1 LSVHR
6 NDPTAPFSPATR
18 RRRAV
23 DAISCVLIAAVILVA
38 ATGDSVRR
46 AGEQMRP
53 GVIHDVVSAAGG
65 PAGWLADRLPIAG
78 AADRATAFLSPDQDL
93 AGGEGFALSAG
104 QAAAGDAVAPVTADA
119 FDPRELGAATP
130 QRRRL
135 RRLLVTGDSM
145 AMPLDAE
152 LARRYDAA
160 DGVTTVREPHIGTG
174 ISKTGL
180 LDWGRLAVR
189 QVAERAPDA
198 VVMFLG
204 ANEGFA
210 MRARGGGAM
219 LECCDARWA
228 AVYASRVR
236 LMMNAYRR
244 GGAAR
249 VYWLTL
255 PAPRDRDRALIARA
269 VNAAIRAAAAPYRAQ
284 VRVVSI
290 DSQITPGWRYQDAI
304 EIDGRQTLVRDAD
317 GIHLNKD
324 GAAIAA
330 DSVSQALQQDF
341 TTTTTP

>member
-1 LSVHR
+1 MHR
-6 NDPTAPFSPATR
+6 NDPIAPFSPATR

-23 DAISCVLIAAVILVA
+23 DAIGCVLIAAVILVA

-53 GVIHDVVSAAGG
+53 GVIRDVVSAAGG
-65 PAGWLADRLPIAG
+65 PAGWLADRLPVAG
-78 AADRATAFLSPDQDL
+78 AADRVTAFLSPDEDL
-93 AGGEGFALSAG
+93 RGGAGFALSAG

-119 FDPRELGAATP
+119 FDPRELGAAAP
-130 QRRRL
+130 VRRAL

-145 AMPLDAE
+145 AMPLDGE
-152 LARRYDAA
+152 LARRYGATA
-160 DGVTTVREPHIGTG
+160 GVTTVREPHIGTG
-174 ISKTGL
+174 ISKSGL
-180 LDWGRLAVR
+180 LDWGRLALR
-189 QVAERAPDA
+189 QVAADAPDA

-204 ANEGFA
+204 ANEGFP
-210 MRARGGGAM
+210 MRARGGGPQ

-228 AVYASRVR
+228 AEYASRVR
-236 LMMNAYRR
+236 LMMNTYRR

-255 PAPRDRDRALIARA
+255 PAPRDADRAVIART
-269 VNAAIRAAAAPYRAQ
+269 VNAAIRAAAEPYRAQ
-284 VRVVSI
+284 VRVVNI

-304 EIDGRQTLVRDAD
+304 TIDGQQTLVRDAD
-317 GIHLNKD
+317 GIHLNKN

-330 DSVSQALQQDF
+330 DTVNQALRQDF